1 MIASKLIHK
10 SNFISNKKDDEIVPV
25 GWKAFSLLKSERN
38 SRNSNAISQVY
49 VIWRKLYQKRFIQK
63 SLDACDVTTQN
74 LLTSMYRISLTA
86 VMACNCFRLDQNVV
100 PADENFFPGVY
111 V

>member
-1 MIASKLIHK
+1 MTKLFL
-10 SNFISNKKDDEIVPV
+10 SV
-25 GWKAFSLLKSERN
+25 GWKVFSLLKSERN

-86 VMACNCFRLDQNVV
+86 VKACNCFRLDQDVV
-100 PADENFFPGVY
+100 HADDNFFPGVY